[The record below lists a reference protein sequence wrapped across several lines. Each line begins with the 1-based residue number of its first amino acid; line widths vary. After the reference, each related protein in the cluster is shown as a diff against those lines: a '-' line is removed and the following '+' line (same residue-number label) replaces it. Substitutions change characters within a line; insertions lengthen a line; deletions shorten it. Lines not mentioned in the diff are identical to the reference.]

1 MVLYENM
8 AQPTDFAL
16 IQLFHSM
23 PVEIKEKIQ
32 RFTYKKQNKS
42 LLEDI
47 RGLYDAVEYIR
58 VFTEII
64 DTANAT
70 YGMRETTEVIYAC
83 LWPGLVQ
90 IRNNYIKY
98 KFMPKWKY
106 FTDFTCTAEAH
117 KNGVRTFQV
126 IPWEQSFALYFWLCI
141 VIKWRL

>member
-1 MVLYENM
+1 MVLNEKM
-8 AQPTDFAL
+8 TQPTDFAL

-23 PVEIKEKIQ
+23 PIEIKEKIQ
-32 RFTYKKQNKS
+32 RFTYN
-42 LLEDI
+42 
-47 RGLYDAVEYIR
+47 

-70 YGMRETTEVIYAC
+70 CGMRETTEVIYAC
-83 LWPGLVQ
+83 LWPGLAQ

-98 KFMPKWKY
+98 KFITKWKY

-126 IPWEQSFALYFWLCI
+126 IPWEQSFALFFWLCI
-141 VIKWRL
+141 YH